1 MKPETLPDHPA
12 FSRLFDSEKQRLLQ
26 SSELWEASAG
36 AKLFHAGD
44 SGEVLIL
51 LLEGRLESE
60 APDGTIV
67 CRLPGDLWGEERL
80 ADPVPLE
87 SALTASEDSR
97 WLSWTRETLFSL
109 LLISAH
115 MRKALIPLRDSEGR
129 LLSGFPDRLPVSTG
143 KKVKKIKPSLRPA
156 LAAFIA
162 TLPVAAAL
170 HLLSLNIKQLPPS
183 LFLLAPAVYAGWL
196 LVFLLKRLTRE
207 YGIDAESITSKT
219 FDWGHFTV
227 ESRYVPFDRVQGVET
242 EKNGIL
248 RHILHIGTIIVKTSA
263 LDGEI
268 VFQDVYKPDSLRAE
282 ILNFQKK
289 GSRRNKGRER
299 ESIRRTLEESGL
311 GSRVPVKIKGADP
324 VAGTEKKANDEIIFH
339 KSPAVL
345 LGRLTLPLLTLLI
358 PVLSSGMLSSL
369 LNISSAAILSTAL
382 IPFLWLLY
390 RFEDW
395 RNDIFRISGG
405 YVIDLYRKPLG
416 LKESRRQVELAS
428 VQNIKTEQ
436 KGLLPFL
443 FRYGD
448 VILVTAGGAAD
459 TVFLKVSR
467 PWKVQE
473 TLFLHREN
481 DLRRRE
487 KASRD
492 QRKED
497 FVKFAEALDQ
507 IRESSTGSSL
517 SPGSSDADSSRR

>member
-1 MKPETLPDHPA
+1 MKPETLPEHPA
-12 FSRLFDSEKQRLLQ
+12 FSRLQDSEKQKLLQ

-36 AKLFHAGD
+36 AHLFYAGD
-44 SGEVLIL
+44 SGEELIL
-51 LLEGRLESE
+51 LLEGRLESQSS
-60 APDGTIV
+60 DGTIG
-67 CRLPGDLWGEERL
+67 CWLPGDLWGEDRL

-97 WLSWTRETLFSL
+97 WLSWSREALFSL
-109 LLISAH
+109 LLSSAH
-115 MRKALIPLRDSEGR
+115 MRKALIPFRDSDDR
-129 LLSGFPDRLPVSTG
+129 LLSGFPDKLPVSSG
-143 KKVKKIKPSLRPA
+143 KKGKIRPSLRPA

-162 TLPVAAAL
+162 ALPAAVVL
-170 HLLSLNIKQLPPS
+170 YLLSLRIEQLPFL
-183 LFLLAPAVYAGWL
+183 LFLLVPAAYTGWL
-196 LVFLLKRLTRE
+196 LVFLLKRLTRV
-207 YGIDAESITSKT
+207 YGIDSESITSKT

-268 VFQDVYKPDSLRAE
+268 IFQDVQSPESLRAE
-282 ILNFQKK
+282 ILNLQKK
-289 GSRRNKGRER
+289 GSRRNNGRER
-299 ESIRRTLEESGL
+299 ESIRKTLEESGL
-311 GSRVPVKIKGADP
+311 GSRTPVKIKSADP
-324 VAGTEKKANDEIIFH
+324 IAGGRKKASDEIIFR

-345 LGRLTLPLLTLLI
+345 LGRLTLPFLTLLI
-358 PVLSSGMLSSL
+358 PVLGSGMLSGL
-369 LNISSAAILSTAL
+369 LNISSSAIFLTAL

-459 TVFLKVSR
+459 TVFLKVAR

-507 IRESSTGSSL
+507 IRESSPGSSL
-517 SPGSSDADSSRR
+517 SPGSSNADSSKR